1 MRLVMGVRYNDYSIA
16 ISKLEWT
23 KRQAM
28 IAKAQYKMTPGDL
41 EMTLALVR
49 GGNLATAG
57 ERLGVD
63 TSTVFRSL
71 RRIERG
77 LGRLL
82 FERTRSG
89 YRATELAIQL
99 AEHAEQMEVA
109 LEAARSSVEAQPTQV
124 SGTVR
129 ITTTDT
135 VLHGL
140 VAPALRG
147 LRKVHPLLSYELH
160 TGNEL
165 TNLTRRDADI
175 AVRATKR
182 PPQHLVGKHIGP
194 IRVAL
199 YAAKRGRAGNFTD
212 VEAGKA
218 DWIAPDDA
226 LPEHP
231 SVVWRKRHF
240 PKSDPRYRVN
250 SILSVL
256 ELVAL
261 GLGVGIVPL
270 FLADGRSD
278 VVRLTEPL
286 DECETDLWLLTHPEL
301 RHLRRVAEVY
311 AHLAQAMNMP

>member
-1 MRLVMGVRYNDYSIA
+1 
-16 ISKLEWT
+16 
-23 KRQAM
+23 M
-28 IAKAQYKMTPGDL
+28 IARTQYKMTPGDL
-41 EMTLALVR
+41 EVTLALVR
-49 GGNLATAG
+49 GGTLAAAG
-57 ERLGVD
+57 VRLGID
-63 TSTVFRSL
+63 ASTVFRAL
-71 RRIERG
+71 QRIERG
-77 LGRLL
+77 LGRTL
-82 FERTRSG
+82 FERSRSG
-89 YRATELAIQL
+89 YLSTELSTEL
-99 AEHAEQMEVA
+99 AEHAERMEVS
-109 LEAARSSVEAQPTQV
+109 LEAARSSLEAAPAQA

-140 VAPALRG
+140 VAPALRS
-147 LRKVHPLLSYELH
+147 LRTVHPLLSFELH

-165 TNLTRRDADI
+165 ASLTRRDADI

-199 YAAKRGRAGNFTD
+199 YAAKRGSARKFAD

-240 PKSDPRYRVN
+240 PKAAPRYRVN

-256 ELVAL
+256 ELVVL

-270 FLADGRSD
+270 FLADERND
-278 VVRLTEPL
+278 VVRLGEPL
-286 DECETDLWLLTHPEL
+286 DECETELWLLTHPES
-301 RHLRRVAEVY
+301 RHLRRVGAVY
-311 AHLAQAMNMP
+311 SHLAETMNMP

>member
-1 MRLVMGVRYNDYSIA
+1 
-16 ISKLEWT
+16 
-23 KRQAM
+23 M
-28 IAKAQYKMTPGDL
+28 IANAQYRVTAGDL
-41 EMTLALVR
+41 EVTLALVR
-49 GGNLATAG
+49 GGTLAAAG
-57 ERLGVD
+57 ERLGID
-63 TSTVFRSL
+63 ASTVFRAL
-71 RRIERG
+71 QRIERG
-77 LGRLL
+77 LGRTL

-89 YRATELAIQL
+89 YLATELSTEL
-99 AEHAEQMEVA
+99 AEHAERMEVS
-109 LEAARSSVEAQPTQV
+109 LEAARSSLEAAPAQV

-140 VAPALRG
+140 VAPALRS
-147 LRKVHPLLSYELH
+147 LRTVHPLLIYELH

-165 TNLTRRDADI
+165 ASLTRRDADI

-182 PPQHLVGKHIGP
+182 PPQHLVGNHIGS

-199 YAAKRGRAGNFTD
+199 YAAKRGNARKFAD
-212 VEAGKA
+212 VEAGMA

-240 PKSDPRYRVN
+240 PKAAPRYRVN

-256 ELVAL
+256 ELVVL

-270 FLADGRSD
+270 FLADGRND
-278 VVRLTEPL
+278 VVRLGEPL
-286 DECETDLWLLTHPEL
+286 DECETELWLLTHPES
-301 RHLRRVAEVY
+301 RHLRRVGAVY
-311 AHLAQAMNMP
+311 SHLAETMNMP